1 MQKREE
7 ISHKQPYSAR
17 ELSTCSNLF
26 HETWSKRQDENIVNL
41 RARGLVGIGT
51 IFEKYVE
58 KEMGKESTPS
68 YRIKNLCN
76 ECFKRPKFV
85 KIMSNSQAGE
95 LKIKV
100 RRQVCRNIT
109 ILQFNFDKT

>member
-1 MQKREE
+1 MKSQNEK
-7 ISHKQPYSAR
+7 
-17 ELSTCSNLF
+17 
-26 HETWSKRQDENIVNL
+26 IVNL
-41 RARGLVGIGT
+41 QAHGLLGT

-68 YRIKNLCN
+68 HGIKNLCRTWLN

-85 KIMSNSQAGE
+85 EKRSNSQADE

-100 RRQVCRNIT
+100 RRQVCRNT
-109 ILQFNFDKT
+109 TLLQFNFDKT

>member
-1 MQKREE
+1 MPRFQR
-7 ISHKQPYSAR
+7 
-17 ELSTCSNLF
+17 TCSNLF
-26 HETWSKRQDENIVNL
+26 HETWSKREGENIVNL

-58 KEMGKESTPS
+58 KEMRKESTPS
-68 YRIKNLCN
+68 HGIKNLCRTCLN
-76 ECFKRPKFV
+76 ECFKRSKFV
-85 KIMSNSQAGE
+85 QIMSNSQADE

-100 RRQVCRNIT
+100 RKQVCRNTT

>member
-1 MQKREE
+1 MQQ
-7 ISHKQPYSAR
+7 SFPQ
-17 ELSTCSNLF
+17 NV
-26 HETWSKRQDENIVNL
+26 SKRKDEKIVNL

-58 KEMGKESTPS
+58 KEMGKESTP
-68 YRIKNLCN
+68 RHGIKNLCRTCLN

-85 KIMSNSQAGE
+85 KIMSNSQADE

-100 RRQVCRNIT
+100 RRQVWRNTT
-109 ILQFNFDKT
+109 ILQFSFDKT